1 VSQGRHLRKQAAR
14 PPTGGSH
21 VRRPKH
27 VSTDHGRRRRYRGP
41 MFLFVCAFVFASG
54 TAALAFSTTS
64 VSGTGRAQAVTL
76 ATPGAGSASNP
87 GATSVSLS
95 WGASSGLPAH
105 AGYLV
110 LRSTSSGGP
119 YAKVGSGGCA
129 QSTTLLSTA
138 TSCRDTGLDAG
149 TTYYYEV
156 EAGFYDVSALW
167 VSAPTAQFSATTSA
181 QGITSADDA
190 TFAAGSAGTF
200 TVTTAGFS
208 SPTLSDAA
216 FTGCTPSALPGTLTF
231 TDDHDGTATLA
242 GTPSATSAGSYT
254 VCIEATDASG
264 VATQTFT
271 LRVSQAPAG
280 SGAPTITSASSTSF
294 FVGAASSFQTTA
306 SASPAPSFSNA
317 AFAGCTPSALPSGI
331 TLASNGLLS
340 GVPGAD
346 AVGSYTVCLN
356 ATDSTG
362 ASSTQTFTLTIDT
375 EALVISSPA
384 VSGAGSS
391 TPNLGPITVRR
402 QTGSGSS
409 ITTGGALTVHLTSS
423 SPNGASFGTTQFA
436 SAPVTSVTIPS
447 GQSSATFWF
456 GSATTGTPTVAA
468 SAPNYVSGT
477 QQETITTSPAGL
489 GIALAPGTAGG
500 PVVKCGVVTASDT
513 CTVTGVGAGQSVALV
528 VTFWDSNQGP
538 VVYSASQ
545 ASTIDE
551 TGQSTGTV
559 TIRANASNSSPGT
572 VTSSIGNSTLTFGPF
587 TLTIGV
593 SS

>member
-1 VSQGRHLRKQAAR
+1 M
-14 PPTGGSH
+14 
-21 VRRPKH
+21 RRPKH
-27 VSTDHGRRRRYRGP
+27 LRTDQGPRRRFRSP
-41 MFLFVCAFVFASG
+41 IFLFVCAFIVASG
-54 TAALAFSTTS
+54 TAALAYSTTS

-76 ATPGAGSASNP
+76 TTPGAGSASKP
-87 GATSVSLS
+87 TATSVSLN
-95 WGASSGLPAH
+95 WGASPGLPPH

-119 YAKVGSGGCA
+119 YAKVGTGTCG
-129 QSTTLLSTA
+129 QSTTLLSPA
-138 TSCRDTGLDAG
+138 TGCTDTGLDAG

-181 QGITSADDA
+181 RGITSADTA
-190 TFAAGSAGTF
+190 TFAAGSGGTF

-208 SPTLSDAA
+208 SPTLSDIG
-216 FTGCTPSALPGTLTF
+216 FTGCTPSTLPGDLTF

-242 GTPSATSAGSYT
+242 GTPTASSTGSYA
-254 VCIEATDASG
+254 VCIKASDG
-264 VATQTFT
+264 SGAATQTFT

-280 SGAPTITSASSTSF
+280 SGAGAPAITSASATTF
-294 FVGAASSFQTTA
+294 FVGTASSFQTAA
-306 SASPAPSFSNA
+306 SGSPAPTFSNA
-317 AFAGCTPSALPSGI
+317 AFAGCTPSTLPSGI
-331 TLASNGLLS
+331 TLSTNGLLS
-340 GVPGAD
+340 GTPDAD
-346 AVGSYTVCLN
+346 AVGTYTVCLN

-362 ASSTQTFTLTIDT
+362 ANSTQKFALTIDT
-375 EALVISSPA
+375 ETLVISPSA
-384 VSGAGSS
+384 ASGAVSS

-409 ITTGGALTVHLTSS
+409 ITTGGALTVNLTSS
-423 SPNGASFGTTQFA
+423 SANGASFGTTQFA

-456 GSATTGTPTVAA
+456 GSATTGTPTIAA

-489 GIALAPGTAGG
+489 GIALAAGTAGG
-500 PVVKCGVVTASDT
+500 PAVTCGAVSASDT
-513 CTVTGVGAGQSVALV
+513 CAVTGVGAGQSVAFV
-528 VTFWDSNQGP
+528 VTFWDANQGP
-538 VVYSASQ
+538 VVYSATQ

-572 VTSSIGNSTLTFGPF
+572 LTASLGTSTLTFGPF